1 MDWTQNGVQPVEDL
15 SPALRVGS
23 TLGIPSPPMVHQP
36 EAEEE
41 RPMGF
46 LLGVENRDI
55 PRDDGL
61 SPPPVKAG
69 PPRTTSAEGLR
80 RLTPTECERL
90 MGWPEGWTVT

>member
-1 MDWTQNGVQPVEDL
+1 MTQTPIGTEEV
-15 SPALRVGS
+15 SPALGASSLMGVHEA
-23 TLGIPSPPMVHQP
+23 PP
-36 EAEEE
+36 EE

-90 MGWPEGWTVT
+90 MGWPDGWTVA